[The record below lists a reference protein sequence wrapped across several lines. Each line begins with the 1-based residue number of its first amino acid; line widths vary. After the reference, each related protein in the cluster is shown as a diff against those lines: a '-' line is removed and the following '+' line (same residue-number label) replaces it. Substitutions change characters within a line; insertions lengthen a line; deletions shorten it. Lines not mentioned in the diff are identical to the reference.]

1 MLYSSSNGCL
11 FYYDRVLYSWR
22 IAEPTMLFL
31 LGFEAITMYDK
42 SASDCLMITKQKYIV
57 DQNEIE
63 PFEYYDIF
71 EEIYSYLSQLGNI
84 DDLDTYIKYNCY
96 GLKLL
101 LNELTGT
108 EKDRTIPIIFKNDVN
123 KSAVD
128 LTKPMYRISDGQRL
142 NMSYYDLQAQKI
154 HDIFEDA
161 GYKVTSAPKIVG
173 DYPASEKEAVKE
185 YNEKV
190 KAIHDEKDLNS
201 DIYMLLDYKS
211 MYSYALGVLY
221 GCRCLGFDPVAIW
234 KLNPEYWYVYNGQK
248 ATYFNLVSTAWQ
260 TFRFHYTSFI
270 EDIDD
275 NPDHPEWADKYKGIT
290 LNRLWNYGDNKD
302 IDKSDN
308 PPFMTDE
315 KLYYLAA
322 IKPTYES
329 VSWDLAPYTLTGESN
344 YIEPIIY
351 SRNGDGNTEISYVR
365 YLYEEIYSLKAI
377 SFIAIGYNIKSYDE
391 YNWKISFSIEE
402 EVDGENTIV
411 PYEYTIKNNGSIL
424 YIDPRNNEYSEIRD
438 KLAIAI
444 GNHNPIAIIIYTD
457 NIEEPLYTTS
467 DVLPYSDNFY
477 LGKYLN
483 IDQDTLSMSWL
494 DISEKIPSISVD
506 SNQLDTG
513 LLADISQPIVRYI
526 ATTPV
531 KIYKAYQW
539 QSEVTDTNVSTEPIL
554 ERPEEYLSPSTGD
567 YYVATGCLG
576 WINFNE
582 DTWRDN
588 EAPDNKLTFG
598 PTSYNSLPSN
608 SIKLCRDKRDNTVS
622 SYYQCYVSS
631 NESGTEDDYLYGIFD
646 RVITRDTTTGAYV
659 FPSGL
664 SFKSVISDD
673 LFESCYDIY
682 EIVSG
687 YTLETWYNIDEPVDI
702 LVEDNTGHRYM
713 WDGDDIESNVEST
726 PILISYYGYTPRP
739 ATKLSAFNL
748 DNMGNLVEVDLRY
761 FEINSNNLE
770 YADAPYGYWS
780 STWSLPGGKL
790 DFYFTSAGKGENNN
804 HTLSDSNT
812 LYNYSGAPLSYNDWN
827 TKYSDKQ
834 PLSYMKKELINGVYK
849 YTLLDVTPGK
859 DRFEATSDPDSC
871 ELICDPATEEDTST
885 SVGKEVWSVQ
895 FGNLIDYNN
904 YNPQNWR
911 QYHDFF
917 IKTSKTSLY
926 MGTKKLAED
935 MDIYEKEDH
944 KYIYTTNDDNVPEA
958 GMKDLAY
965 LRSTYGITPYLCPV
979 ILQDDD
985 GRYLTDDGTPTG
997 NPLVW
1002 YDQHTDTD
1010 PYWNGVHG
1018 VNRWQ
1023 DTRPRMLNGTM
1034 YDMST
1039 HTEVP
1044 VYDNEVDRMISV
1056 DGGEYIPYSQF
1067 YNDPHHG
1074 IARRHLQVFNPDRN
1088 NGQIVDC
1095 YVDTKL
1101 NSDESTW
1108 IYCIPAEMDMTEWVQ
1123 RSNLLGVY
1131 GYWIVDGTETLY
1143 DGDTPESLV
1152 IDDEHTD

>member
-42 SASDCLMITKQKYIV
+42 SASDCLMVTKQKYVV

-128 LTKPMYRISDGQRL
+128 LTKPMYRIPDGQRL

-161 GYKVTSAPKIVG
+161 GYKATSAPRITG
-173 DYPASEKEAVKE
+173 DYPFSEKDAVKA

-201 DIYMLLDYKS
+201 DIYTLLDYKS
-211 MYSYALGVLY
+211 MYSYSLGVLY

-234 KLNPEYWYVYNGQK
+234 KLNPEYWYIYNGKK

-270 EDIDD
+270 KDIDD
-275 NPDHPEWADKYKGIT
+275 NPDNPEWADKYKGIT
-290 LNRLWNYGDNKD
+290 LNRLWNYGDSPD
-302 IDKSDN
+302 IDKSGD
-308 PPFMTDE
+308 PAFMTDE

-329 VSWDLAPYTLTGESN
+329 ASWDTAPSVLTGESN
-344 YIEPIIY
+344 YIEPIVY
-351 SRNGDGNTEISYVR
+351 SRNCDGSTQVLDVYYIDDTSFERVV
-365 YLYEEIYSLKAI
+365 
-377 SFIAIGYNIKSYDE
+377 SFIAIGYNIKSYRK
-391 YNWKISFSIEE
+391 YNWKITFSIEE
-402 EVDGENTIV
+402 NQ
-411 PYEYTIKNNGSIL
+411 YEYTVVVNGNLL
-424 YIDPRNNEYSEIRD
+424 YLDPRNTDIQFSEMRD
-438 KLAIAI
+438 SIYKAIDSGI
-444 GNHNPIAIIIYTD
+444 QISLEILDGDTTLFSGVIDSYHNSYLGNHLD
-457 NIEEPLYTTS
+457 
-467 DVLPYSDNFY
+467 
-477 LGKYLN
+477 
-483 IDQDTLSMSWL
+483 IDQSTLKLSWKDMS
-494 DISEKIPSISVD
+494 DKVPSISVD
-506 SNQLDTG
+506 GTQLDTG
-513 LLADISQPIVRYI
+513 MLDDISQPIVRYI

-539 QSEVTDTNVSTEPIL
+539 QSEVVDTSVSNSPLIEQPAA
-554 ERPEEYLSPSTGD
+554 YLSPAFGN

-576 WINFNE
+576 WVNFDE
-582 DTWRDN
+582 DTWRNDTSH
-588 EAPDNKLTFG
+588 DNKLTFG
-598 PTSYNSLPSN
+598 SVSYNSLS
-608 SIKLCRDKRDNTVS
+608 SSYIKLCRDKRDNTVS
-622 SYYQCYVSS
+622 SYYKCYVSS

-646 RVITRDTTTGAYV
+646 RVIKRDTDTGSLI
-659 FPSGL
+659 FPDDT

-673 LFESCYDIY
+673 LFNSCYDIY

-739 ATKLSAFNL
+739 ATKLSAFSL

-761 FEINSNNLE
+761 FELNSNSSE

-780 STWSLPGGKL
+780 STWSIPGGKL
-790 DFYFTSAGKGENNN
+790 DFYFTSTGKGENNN
-804 HTLSDSNT
+804 HILSDSNA
-812 LYNYSGAPLSYNDWN
+812 LYNYSGAPLSCDDWD
-827 TKYSDKQ
+827 TKYSGKQ
-834 PLSYMKKELINGVYK
+834 PLSYMKKELINGAYR

-859 DRFEATSDPDSC
+859 DRFEATSEPDSC
-871 ELICDPATEEDTST
+871 KLVCDPVTEEDTST

-895 FGNLIDYNN
+895 FGNLVDYDN

-926 MGTKKLAED
+926 MGTRRLAED

-944 KYIYTTNDDNVPEA
+944 KYIYTTNDDNVPET
-958 GMKDLAY
+958 GMKDLTY
-965 LRSTYGITPYLCPV
+965 LRDNYGITTYLCPV

-985 GRYLTDDGTPTG
+985 GRYLTDDGTATG

-1002 YDQHTDTD
+1002 YDQHVDTN
-1010 PYWNGVHG
+1010 PYWNGVYG

-1023 DTRPRMLNGTM
+1023 DSKPKMLNGKM

-1044 VYDNEVDRMISV
+1044 VFDNEVGRMISV
-1056 DGGEYIPYSQF
+1056 EGGEYISYDEFYS
-1067 YNDPHHG
+1067 NPHYG
-1074 IARRHLQVFNPDRN
+1074 IARSNLQVFNPDKN

-1101 NSDESTW
+1101 SSDESTW
-1108 IYCIPAEMDMTEWVQ
+1108 IYCIPAESEMTEWVR
-1123 RSNLLGVY
+1123 RSDLLGVY

-1143 DGDTPESLV
+1143 DGNESEIIV
-1152 IDDEHTD
+1152 IDDDHTD